1 MWGLGEE
8 GCGVRER
15 RGFRG
20 GMRQVGNV
28 GGREYGSWGVG
39 EVEQVG
45 SGGGGEGGDG
55 EGGDGEGRGE
65 EGGGGRGGSKTPPQ
79 ILCVTFDHKMWI
91 Y

>member
-1 MWGLGEE
+1 MGLGE
-8 GCGVRER
+8 GGLQ
-15 RGFRG
+15 GG

-55 EGGDGEGRGE
+55 EGGDGEGRGG
-65 EGGGGRGGSKTPPQ
+65 EGGGGGRWWGVGGDRGGGG
-79 ILCVTFDHKMWI
+79 VEG
-91 Y
+91 

>member
-1 MWGLGEE
+1 MGEE
-8 GCGVRER
+8 GCGVRGR
-15 RGFRG
+15 RGVGLGEGGLQGG

-55 EGGDGEGRGE
+55 EGRGG
-65 EGGGGRGGSKTPPQ
+65 EGGGGGKVVGGRR
-79 ILCVTFDHKMWI
+79 W
-91 Y
+91 

>member
-1 MWGLGEE
+1 MGVGFGGGGVWGLGEE
-8 GCGVRER
+8 GG
-15 RGFRG
+15 GFRG

-55 EGGDGEGRGE
+55 EGRGG
-65 EGGGGRGGSKTPPQ
+65 EGGGGGKVVGG
-79 ILCVTFDHKMWI
+79 
-91 Y
+91 